1 MADLDLF
8 VSNHGLKLIGRQI
21 FQYLDIR
28 SLVLCTKVSKK
39 WKNFILSE
47 KWVKSKAL
55 HQIESIVSRR
65 KSIIENRLRELN
77 QQDITEQMLLSSNDK
92 MLLDIIKTKVKLND
106 LIRVV
111 CFLEEFWLDVK
122 FRATS
127 LFQYLCLHNQ
137 DYLVELLL
145 TSYFSPDEAEKN
157 VSYRDGYERNSLH
170 FACINGRLDI
180 VKTIVDFSMAR
191 PDIDLINTD
200 NDEKTPLHLACEEG
214 NTEIVKFLLE
224 NHASSLDL
232 EQSNFYFYLELI
244 WGPPRI
250 PGLRTPLHLACQN
263 GHFEVVKA
271 IFDFSLDTNQGYIMT
286 RESIF
291 YVTEKERT
299 PLHCACYHGHKDIV
313 ELLLEHPNV
322 SKADISHEDMISYNP
337 EIVDILIKHQDK

>member
-1 MADLDLF
+1 MVGLDLF
-8 VSNHGLKLIGRQI
+8 VFNPGLRLIARQI
-21 FQYLDIR
+21 FQNLDPK
-28 SLVLCTKVSKK
+28 SLLLCTAVSKR
-39 WKNFILSE
+39 WKNFIQNE
-47 KWVKSKAL
+47 KWPMSRAL
-55 HQIESIVSRR
+55 NQIDSLVSRR
-65 KSIIENRLRELN
+65 KSIKENCLRKAMYQGIITN
-77 QQDITEQMLLSSNDK
+77 ITEDMLLSPLDK
-92 MLLDIIKTKVKLND
+92 MILDIFKTKLQVIDVL
-106 LIRVV
+106 RVV
-111 CFLEEFWLDVK
+111 CFLEEFWHDDL
-122 FRATS
+122 FRRTS
-127 LFQYLCLHNQ
+127 LFQHLCLHNQ
-137 DYLVELLL
+137 GYFVELLL
-145 TSYFSPDEAEKN
+145 TNYLSPDEAEEN
-157 VSYRDGYERNSLH
+157 VRYRDLYDRNPLH
-170 FACINGRLDI
+170 FACINGRLGI
-180 VKTIVDFSMAR
+180 VKTIVDFSMAQN
-191 PDIDLINTD
+191 IDLITKKD
-200 NDEKTPLHLACEEG
+200 YDEKTPLHLACEEG

-224 NHASSLDL
+224 NYTSSRDV
-232 EQSNFYFYLELI
+232 ELI